1 MQKATEKTKT
11 NLLNVQKFFLLSA
24 YFAEKKF
31 FIKLTI
37 KNGEKAKT
45 APDKKATQF
54 FNTDATSFSWSNL
67 WFK

>member
-1 MQKATEKTKT
+1 MQKANEKTKT

-37 KNGEKAKT
+37 KIGEKAKS
-45 APDKKATQF
+45 APEKKPTLF
-54 FNTDATSFSWSNL
+54 FNTDAISFSRSNL
-67 WFK
+67 